1 MKTMKKIIE
10 GLKSLFISKKKNENI
25 ISPNAIPDPKGRP
38 KGRP

>member
-1 MKTMKKIIE
+1 MKKIIE
-10 GLKSLFISKKKNENI
+10 GFKSLFLIKKKDENI